1 MALAVT
7 VAKVQSELLD
17 IEILSRS
24 RLRNDIN
31 IEPIVVA
38 MLIDL
43 EAVTLTAQPWNSLVE
58 WDEVVSRCVYEKLK
72 KN

>member
-7 VAKVQSELLD
+7 VAKVKSELLD

-43 EAVTLTAQPWNSLVE
+43 EAVTLTAQPWNYLVE
-58 WDEVVSRCVYEKLK
+58 
-72 KN
+72 

>member
-43 EAVTLTAQPWNSLVE
+43 EAVTLTAQPWNYLVE
-58 WDEVVSRCVYEKLK
+58 
-72 KN
+72 

>member
-7 VAKVQSELLD
+7 VAKVKSELLD

-43 EAVTLTAQPWNSLVE
+43 EAVTLTAQPWNYLIE
-58 WDEVVSRCVYEKLK
+58 
-72 KN
+72 

>member
-7 VAKVQSELLD
+7 VAKVKSELLD

-43 EAVTLTAQPWNSLVE
+43 EALTLTAQPWNYLVE
-58 WDEVVSRCVYEKLK
+58 
-72 KN
+72 

>member
-7 VAKVQSELLD
+7 VAKVKSELLD

-31 IEPIVVA
+31 IEPIEVA

-43 EAVTLTAQPWNSLVE
+43 EAVTLTAQPWNYLIE
-58 WDEVVSRCVYEKLK
+58 
-72 KN
+72 